1 MGFASLNPSYGP
13 AKNHDEHGD
22 AQMPRPNASGRDR
35 KTCSRKSRKT
45 AAGAK
50 TDAAETASPPE
61 VTTASTMS
69 VLEEIR
75 KKAMEKGHSAAAVNT
90 VLAMARLAGLFKD
103 KPERSP
109 ALPRFDGNYHEAARR
124 IALLLRLG
132 KEKPAKAEKKSMKR
146 QSDKARD
153 RSS

>member
-1 MGFASLNPSYGP
+1 MPLP
-13 AKNHDEHGD
+13 ATSRSD
-22 AQMPRPNASGRDR
+22 
-35 KTCSRKSRKT
+35 RKSRKA

-50 TDAAETASPPE
+50 AEAAETAAPPK

-75 KKAMEKGHSAAAVNT
+75 KKAMEKGHTAAAVSA

-103 KPERSP
+103 KLERSP
-109 ALPRFDGNYHEAARR
+109 ALPKFDGNYHEAARR

-132 KEKPAKAEKKSMKR
+132 KEKPAKAEKKSTKKT
-146 QSDKARD
+146 DEAGD

>member
-1 MGFASLNPSYGP
+1 
-13 AKNHDEHGD
+13 
-22 AQMPRPNASGRDR
+22 MPRPNASGRDR
-35 KTCSRKSRKT
+35 EICSRTSRK
-45 AAGAK
+45 AAAAAT
-50 TDAAETASPPE
+50 TDAAEAAAPPE

-69 VLEEIR
+69 ALEEIR
-75 KKAMEKGHSAAAVNT
+75 KKAMEKGHTAAAVSA

-109 ALPRFDGNYHEAARR
+109 ALPKFDGNYHEAARR

-146 QSDKARD
+146 QADKARD